1 MLTIVHRM
9 CCVFRKPGRSLI
21 LLYFHSS
28 IIINSFVICAITQG
42 GGVGFY
48 FKNNLRFKI
57 LPDKSIFINR
67 VFESIFAK
75 VWINNNKKVVIGNI
89 YRPSVN
95 HPTLSSSQQFDQFFE
110 LFSNLLNDFAA
121 SNTQVIIVGD
131 FNLNALKYNLVN
143 QVTEYIDLLFSF
155 GFLQLIMKPTRCTPH
170 SASLIDHVL
179 TNTKSDLFETAILTS
194 DISDHFPIIFFSKI
208 CSPGSLARQ
217 PGSLARARII
227 GK

>member
-1 MLTIVHRM
+1 MSGFTSKIILDIKYSQTKAFLLTEFLNPFLPRY
-9 CCVFRKPGRSLI
+9 G
-21 LLYFHSS
+21 S
-28 IIINSFVICAITQG
+28 III
-42 GGVGFY
+42 
-48 FKNNLRFKI
+48 
-57 LPDKSIFINR
+57 
-67 VFESIFAK
+67 
-75 VWINNNKKVVIGNI
+75 KKVVVGNI

-217 PGSLARARII
+217 PGSLARAGII